1 MTCILHG
8 CIREYYSILLS
19 DTISPMGMS
28 KEMKLWFY
36 LKYPCSQRSVSP
48 MRTIRF
54 IKNHHWRFVSNKHI
68 YIVRYHILGMIVCQ
82 AVEFHTVNHAFPVLQ
97 EIDIIGQVLYIISIP
112 QANVVIAN
120 YEYLMPVRQLHIPIN
135 EVEHLALL
143 TIIADVTA
151 MHDNISLR
159 QVIKLMVS
167 AVSVRYMYDFHL
179 SCSDIYWQLY

>member
-19 DTISPMGMS
+19 
-28 KEMKLWFY
+28 
-36 LKYPCSQRSVSP
+36 
-48 MRTIRF
+48 
-54 IKNHHWRFVSNKHI
+54 
-68 YIVRYHILGMIVCQ
+68 VCQ

-120 YEYLMPVRQLHIPIN
+120 YEYLMPVRQVHIPIN

-179 SCSDIYWQLY
+179 CCSDIYWQLY

>member
-19 DTISPMGMS
+19 NTISPMGMS

-36 LKYPCSQRSVSP
+36 LKYPCSQRSVAP

-82 AVEFHTVNHAFPVLQ
+82 AVEFHTVNHAVFLRKNNNKISYIQIFLWKNTTFYVNAIPFFILRRYNNHSPSPNRRM
-97 EIDIIGQVLYIISIP
+97 IGQQCL
-112 QANVVIAN
+112 
-120 YEYLMPVRQLHIPIN
+120 
-135 EVEHLALL
+135 
-143 TIIADVTA
+143 DG
-151 MHDNISLR
+151 
-159 QVIKLMVS
+159 
-167 AVSVRYMYDFHL
+167 
-179 SCSDIYWQLY
+179 